1 MKDRTTWVTKVV
13 ALIASGPILMAAALV
28 VSAAFAYAGSGNLST
43 NAEKVSGLRLVGTA
57 L

>member
-1 MKDRTTWVTKVV
+1 
-13 ALIASGPILMAAALV
+13 MAAALV
-28 VSAAFAYAGSGNLST
+28 VSAAYAGSGNLST